1 MVDRYRVWL
10 GAGVLAG
17 GVSAAMLAGAG
28 VATAD
33 EGSSSGSGAPASS
46 GSDDSAGSK
55 RGPKA
60 PSGADK
66 PGKKAA
72 TSKDDDGNDDGDD
85 DASTPAADNAS
96 DNDDATDTTG
106 SPDGE
111 TDSDEQNV
119 PDEDAEEEPDVP
131 GVDPG
136 VESVADDDSPGGKHR
151 APEPESVAPV
161 VTVAENDVDVPVTEP
176 AVAPTAPSA
185 PVDGGTAADTATA
198 PEAPSTLVAS
208 IDTDLGSDGAV
219 VMRAAAADV
228 PSWNETAA
236 DLLAVLNDIGT
247 QIYTLYTSAMQF
259 LAGPVRAPF
268 GSRVRV
274 ESSTLTLGTG
284 VVVPADWYFPQQ
296 SKPPTGLIYLQHGF
310 LATASFYSA
319 TAAYLAETTNSI
331 VVAPTLTWNVF
342 DIANYPLTL
351 PSTHRAVAELFT
363 GDRAVLN
370 ASAKAAGYRGKLPTR
385 VVLAGHSAGGGLVA
399 GAAGYMAELGIADNL
414 AGVVMLDGAAFLDYM
429 DVALA
434 KIPLSIPV
442 YNLAAQ
448 PDTWNLYGNTTTQLA
463 HARPGMFTGVS
474 VDGGLHTD
482 AMQSTSMAIQLA
494 ATLAVG
500 VSSPWSLATT
510 GILASGWI
518 NDMFKG
524 THTANL
530 YGSKGSLVDI
540 LIGWFST
547 PARVQRVGL
556 SATNEDACV
565 VSPAARNCSHVP
577 SLDGVGASRPAVA
590 ARPQTSVA

>member
-1 MVDRYRVWL
+1 M
-10 GAGVLAG
+10 
-17 GVSAAMLAGAG
+17 
-28 VATAD
+28 
-33 EGSSSGSGAPASS
+33 
-46 GSDDSAGSK
+46 
-55 RGPKA
+55 
-60 PSGADK
+60 
-66 PGKKAA
+66 
-72 TSKDDDGNDDGDD
+72 
-85 DASTPAADNAS
+85 
-96 DNDDATDTTG
+96 
-106 SPDGE
+106 
-111 TDSDEQNV
+111 
-119 PDEDAEEEPDVP
+119 PDEDAAEEADVP
-131 GVDPG
+131 AVDPD

-151 APEPESVAPV
+151 APEPESVTPV
-161 VTVAENDVDVPVTEP
+161 VTAPENDVDAPVTEP
-176 AVAPTAPSA
+176 AVAPVPSA

-208 IDTDLGSDGAV
+208 IDTDLGSEGAV

-319 TAAYLAETTNSI
+319 TAAYLAEKTNSI

-351 PSTHRAVAELFT
+351 PSTHRAIAELFT

-385 VVLAGHSAGGGLVA
+385 VVLAGHSAGGGLVPV
-399 GAAGYMAELGIADNL
+399 AAGYMAELGIADDL

-442 YNLAAQ
+442 YNLAAE
-448 PDTWNLYGNTTTQLA
+448 PDTWNIYGNDDHSARAGATRDVHRRQRRRRPA
-463 HARPGMFTGVS
+463 HRC
-474 VDGGLHTD
+474 D
-482 AMQSTSMAIQLA
+482 AEHQHGNPVRCIPRRS
-494 ATLAVG
+494 
-500 VSSPWSLATT
+500 
-510 GILASGWI
+510 AS
-518 NDMFKG
+518 
-524 THTANL
+524 
-530 YGSKGSLVDI
+530 
-540 LIGWFST
+540 
-547 PARVQRVGL
+547 RR
-556 SATNEDACV
+556 
-565 VSPAARNCSHVP
+565 R
-577 SLDGVGASRPAVA
+577 GASPPPASSRRDGSTTCSKA
-590 ARPQTSVA
+590 PTRRTCTARKARSWTS